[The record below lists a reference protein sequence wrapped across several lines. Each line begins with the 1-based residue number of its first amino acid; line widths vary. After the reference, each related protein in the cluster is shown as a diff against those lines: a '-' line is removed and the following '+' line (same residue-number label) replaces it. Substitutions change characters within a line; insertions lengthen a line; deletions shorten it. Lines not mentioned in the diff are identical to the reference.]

1 MFLDWSGSMAGNLKG
16 TLNQLYNLIWFCKK
30 VSIPF
35 DVYAFT
41 DLYRRY
47 TDKDTKIQKFRSG
60 ELDVNDLRLLH
71 LFSDKMKNTQEFN
84 MMHNLY
90 MIASQW
96 TYRDWRNDGYPYK
109 CLTHYNL
116 G

>member
-1 MFLDWSGSMAGNLKG
+1 MVWFNGWKFKG

-47 TDKDTKIQKFRSG
+47 RDKETKIQKFRSG

-71 LFSDKMKNTQEFN
+71 FFSDKMKNTQELN

-90 MIASQW
+90 MIASQVV
-96 TYRDWRNDGYPYK
+96 
-109 CLTHYNL
+109 L
-116 G
+116 